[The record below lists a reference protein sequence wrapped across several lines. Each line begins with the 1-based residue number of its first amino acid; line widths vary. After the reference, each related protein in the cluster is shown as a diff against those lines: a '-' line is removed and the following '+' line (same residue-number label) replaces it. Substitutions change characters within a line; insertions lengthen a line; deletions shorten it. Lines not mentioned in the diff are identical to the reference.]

1 MASYH
6 RANETSAC
14 GFGRGAHRGHATPSI
29 RLSLRTP
36 LSVQLR
42 LGRLCVAWQS
52 GELCAV
58 RQAVRCWPYAATA
71 GRYWAWSALRMATSI
86 RGHRGPPGL
95 CRSSIVS
102 AIRVAKG
109 LSHPHLELQRGLLHR
124 GLVPADS
131 GRIGYGRWV
140 SRPADHGTQTAR
152 DAGCYSG
159 VHGMSAWPLALWVG
173 SEGVPSWCW
182 AMLSQTVALEGASGC
197 TGGVASHGRA
207 RHHA

>member
-14 GFGRGAHRGHATPSI
+14 GFGRGAHRGHATPTI

-71 GRYWAWSALRMATSI
+71 GRYWAWSALRMATAI

-124 GLVPADS
+124 GSSQQTVGALAAAA
-131 GRIGYGRWV
+131 G

-152 DAGCYSG
+152 HTGCYSG
-159 VHGMSAWPLALWVG
+159 VHGMSARLLASWVG
-173 SEGVPSWCW
+173 SEGCPAGAGQCS
-182 AMLSQTVALEGASGC
+182 SQPMALEGASGC